1 MTTIE
6 KIMLNGTTQMVMRM
20 AGMIRPTGVAKERI
34 AKMISQ
40 MVRTSRCGC
49 LDWVCAPVSSM
60 VWLAL
65 IE

>member
-1 MTTIE
+1 MNTIE

-49 LDWVCAPVSSM
+49 LD
-60 VWLAL
+60 
-65 IE
+65 